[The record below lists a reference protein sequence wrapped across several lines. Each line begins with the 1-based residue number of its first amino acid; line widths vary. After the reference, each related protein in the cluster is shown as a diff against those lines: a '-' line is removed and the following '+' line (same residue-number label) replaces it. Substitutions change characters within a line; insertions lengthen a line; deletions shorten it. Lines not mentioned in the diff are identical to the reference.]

1 MNELD
6 AIKADIVTT
15 AAKLAPAETALNDT
29 DIATYGNILIGQ
41 KRKQNVLLTGAG
53 NLLSYR

>member
-15 AAKLAPAETALNDT
+15 AAKLAPAETALNDAEKEAEYFV
-29 DIATYGNILIGQ
+29 D
-41 KRKQNVLLTGAG
+41 R
-53 NLLSYR
+53 SR